1 MTAAVATRRRAFQYS
16 LMHRQNCENP
26 ETRGVITDTSWQ
38 ARSTRYA
45 HTVRETRRTR
55 TRQVVCK
62 GAGGLPLY
70 ALSIIVSRLNTACI
84 PGRESRIRRGSPW
97 RRSLQCSGY
106 EFVSRERKND
116 DETRAEKR
124 KRTEK
129 AARKMGG
136 GGGGWGG
143 WGGAWAAGGGR
154 WGGGGGGGGG
164 RGENGERKTVR
175 VCTGRRRSN
184 ARATRINALTVQSSI
199 PSG

>member
-1 MTAAVATRRRAFQYS
+1 VSSVTRGRGVVPCCLTLSLLSRLACGLLIGRGDGTSGQAPVRVPIGADMTAAVATRRRAFQYS

-129 AARKMGG
+129 AARKI
-136 GGGGWGG
+136 
-143 WGGAWAAGGGR
+143 
-154 WGGGGGGGGG
+154 
-164 RGENGERKTVR
+164 
-175 VCTGRRRSN
+175 S
-184 ARATRINALTVQSSI
+184 TRLAK
-199 PSG
+199 